1 MIEWLTSSEYVEYPY
16 AIEAMESRVKAIHDN
31 NADELIWLLEHTPI
45 YTAGTSAKPEDL
57 LESCRFPVYNSGR
70 GGQYTYH
77 GIGQRIA
84 YTMLDLTKRGK
95 NIRLYIEN
103 LEEWIIRTLGA
114 FNINGE
120 RRKGRVGIWV
130 AEQNGTENK
139 IAAIGVRVRHGITY
153 HGIAIN
159 VSPNLDHFKGIIPCG
174 IQNHGVTSMKKLGIS
189 VSIKEFDEVLKKTF
203 YEVFE
208 KY

>member
-16 AIEAMESRVKAIHDN
+16 AIKAMERRAKEIHDN
-31 NADELIWLLEHTPI
+31 NADELVWLLEHPPI
-45 YTAGTSAKPEDL
+45 YTAGTSAKAEDL

-84 YTMLDLTKRGK
+84 YTMLDLIKRGK

-103 LEEWIIRTLGA
+103 LEEWIIRTLAA
-114 FNINGE
+114 FNIHGE

-130 AEQNGTENK
+130 TEKNGTENK

-189 VSIKEFDEVLKKTF
+189 VSMKEFDEVLKKTF
-203 YEVFE
+203 YEVFNG
-208 KY
+208 